1 MIIRGMGLG
10 GVLTF
15 LTGTFL
21 TLRNKLPV
29 LTCCT
34 YFLTRFCWISSS
46 SVVTADGAR
55 GFAASCVKDYP
66 HKKGSRWPKS
76 TTNKISL
83 LRLIIFEVVCGVNP
97 IEPLLLVLNKW
108 MEHGNTS
115 KNGDLCRCSTK
126 RSTSVQKKVR
136 LGLQLDMASQCCLV
150 AVCGFCVATSA
161 LALKRREEEKNGWVN
176 VALIWFG
183 WLKIIDSY
191 NVIFCWPVKSKIES
205 LRRRNANFHS
215 WVTRLPIKI
224 NVHVANILWRLL
236 QIPAFCLLASKI
248 RISNSSPLQGHRVN
262 LRPCFWFM
270 FFFNTS
276 FMFWY
281 VFWLLLIFL
290 IVSYFSYFFAFEGPA
305 QI

>member
-1 MIIRGMGLG
+1 MGCINVPDKHFSYVTEHVHVAHAVVGSSGGGVGRGSVLTFLTSTSLMLRNMYTLRMLSYDHQGDGVG

-161 LALKRREEEKNGWVN
+161 LALKRREEEKNG
-176 VALIWFG
+176 
-183 WLKIIDSY
+183 
-191 NVIFCWPVKSKIES
+191 
-205 LRRRNANFHS
+205 
-215 WVTRLPIKI
+215 
-224 NVHVANILWRLL
+224 
-236 QIPAFCLLASKI
+236 
-248 RISNSSPLQGHRVN
+248 
-262 LRPCFWFM
+262 
-270 FFFNTS
+270 
-276 FMFWY
+276 
-281 VFWLLLIFL
+281 
-290 IVSYFSYFFAFEGPA
+290 
-305 QI
+305 